1 MQQLYQDSMAIIRE
15 YEKSDLFVIVTYN
28 PNWPEITNELLPN
41 QQASNHLDLILRVF
55 KLKLKSI
62 TNDFFVKGIL
72 EKVIAY
78 IHVIEFQKKGLS
90 HTHIL
95 IILSPKDKSKT
106 SENFDKLVYAEIP
119 DRNLQ
124 SKLYKTISK
133 NIIHRSCGYLN
144 PNLPCMID
152 GKCSKYYHQEFIATT
167 TTNKFGYLLYRKR
180 DNRQTIEKREIIIDN
195 QWIIPYNSY
204 LC

>member
-78 IHVIEFQKKGLS
+78 IHVIEFQKRGLL
-90 HTHIL
+90 HAYIL
-95 IILSPKDKSKT
+95 MILSFKNKLKT
-106 SENFDKLVYAEIP
+106 PENFDKLVCAEIP
-119 DRNLQ
+119 DRNL
-124 SKLYKTISK
+124 
-133 NIIHRSCGYLN
+133 
-144 PNLPCMID
+144 
-152 GKCSKYYHQEFIATT
+152 
-167 TTNKFGYLLYRKR
+167 
-180 DNRQTIEKREIIIDN
+180 
-195 QWIIPYNSY
+195 
-204 LC
+204 